1 MGCQAILAPLYIIA
15 IIIVSIY
22 GAENTY
28 EAGLQLSVVIT
39 SGTITSRVGPNIP
52 ISRDTLPQNRD
63 STSPEA
69 FPAIVGIAVGLC
81 IAIAGAIYRYIYKR
95 PLRRKI
101 LEELDD
107 RLGED
112 KG

>member
-1 MGCQAILAPLYIIA
+1 MGCQAILVSLYIIA
-15 IIIVSIY
+15 IIMGSIY
-22 GAENTY
+22 DAENTY
-28 EAGLQLSVVIT
+28 GASLQPSVVIT

-63 STSPEA
+63 KVSPEA
-69 FPAIVGIAVGLC
+69 FPAIVGIVVGLC

-101 LEELDD
+101 VEELDD
-107 RLGED
+107 RVGED
-112 KG
+112 KS